1 MNQRIIAAFVSLVQH
16 FDKLSSYKVS
26 LRMKRYGHNKGG
38 VTDFIPAETSQN
50 IQLTCVSAKE
60 SCLKSFNAEMA
71 LLLHCRLIAMI
82 PRPPRRVKLLQ
93 SHSHFMGQ
101 EGASLG
107 AGDVSISVMVMPGSA
122 GEAHSGSQPI
132 EKMATFGDKSHI
144 LMAKMIGGAISLS
157 SNCLPDLCGQQVG
170 EISLYKTQNDQRC
183 PKVVSK
189 RLILKQICSTSSRLY
204 WGLLF
209 FTQLLKVPS
218 FFITDNLVLSS
229 RKTIKIES
237 EVYVLV
243 CLKHPCL
250 AQGGA
255 KRFFTP

>member
-50 IQLTCVSAKE
+50 IQLTCMSAKE

-101 EGASLG
+101 EGASWGRGTYQYLWWWCPDLQERHIRG
-107 AGDVSISVMVMPGSA
+107 VSQLRKWPLSEIKVTFWWQKWSVGQYRFPQTVY
-122 GEAHSGSQPI
+122 PI
-132 EKMATFGDKSHI
+132 YVASKWGKLVYTKH
-144 LMAKMIGGAISLS
+144 KMIKDVQKWFQKGLSWNKSVQPVLDYTGGCCFLPSYLKFRPSLS
-157 SNCLPDLCGQQVG
+157 QTIWYYHQEKL
-170 EISLYKTQNDQRC
+170 
-183 PKVVSK
+183 SK
-189 RLILKQICSTSSRLY
+189 SRVKFMF
-204 WGLLF
+204 WC
-209 FTQLLKVPS
+209 V
-218 FFITDNLVLSS
+218 
-229 RKTIKIES
+229 
-237 EVYVLV
+237 
-243 CLKHPCL
+243 
-250 AQGGA
+250 
-255 KRFFTP
+255 